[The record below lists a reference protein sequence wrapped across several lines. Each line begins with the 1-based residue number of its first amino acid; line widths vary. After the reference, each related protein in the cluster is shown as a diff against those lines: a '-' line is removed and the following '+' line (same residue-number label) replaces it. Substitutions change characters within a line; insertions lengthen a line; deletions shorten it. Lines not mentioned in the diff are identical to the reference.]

1 METWKNWMVQRMS
14 NPISDTLDERG
25 KRYGNYLEQTEISND
40 LRTRMMNTPGWEA
53 MEVDM
58 EDALTMIAV
67 KISRILNGDPFYSDN
82 WHDISGY
89 ATLVAERLDGN
100 ERQ

>member
-1 METWKNWMVQRMS
+1 MTIN
-14 NPISDTLDERG
+14 DTLDERG

-40 LRTRMMNTPGWEA
+40 LRTRMINTPGWEA

-67 KISRILNGDPFYSDN
+67 KISRILNGTPDYSDN
-82 WHDISGY
+82 WWDIAGY
-89 ATLVAERLDGN
+89 ATLVAERLDGIN
-100 ERQ
+100 RAD

>member
-1 METWKNWMVQRMS
+1 MS

-25 KRYGNYLEQTEISND
+25 KRYGNYLNQTEISND
-40 LRTRMMNTPGWEA
+40 LRTRMMNTPGWED

-82 WHDISGY
+82 WADIAGY
-89 ATLVAERLDGN
+89 ATLVQERLDGN
-100 ERQ
+100 ECK

>member
-1 METWKNWMVQRMS
+1 MS

-25 KRYGNYLEQTEISND
+25 KRYGNYLNQTEISND

-67 KISRILNGDPFYSDN
+67 KLSRILNGDPFYSDN
-82 WHDISGY
+82 WVDISGY
-89 ATLVAERLDGN
+89 ATLVADRLNGN
-100 ERQ
+100 ERE

>member
-1 METWKNWMVQRMS
+1 MS
-14 NPISDTLDERG
+14 NSISDTLDERG

-67 KISRILNGDPFYSDN
+67 KLSRILNGDPFYSDN
-82 WHDISGY
+82 WHDIAGY
-89 ATLVAERLDGN
+89 ATLVADRLDGN
-100 ERQ
+100 ER